1 MRSEEAWSRAGPDS
15 GSGEKK
21 KQSKNEKKKASTCPH
36 LKSCYKECVQAA
48 LDFALSAEDFDELVD
63 PRSLYDHFLGP
74 EPSAYIL
81 QLILREERKVATRF
95 NQDKYAHAKGKKN
108 EPLSK
113 LISPLKKK
121 RLQMVLGL
129 SY

>member
-1 MRSEEAWSRAGPDS
+1 MEALVHLDL
-15 GSGEKK
+15 
-21 KQSKNEKKKASTCPH
+21 SKNNLTASTCPH

>member
-1 MRSEEAWSRAGPDS
+1 MGEIPDTIGEMEALVHLDL
-15 GSGEKK
+15 
-21 KQSKNEKKKASTCPH
+21 SKNNLTASTCPH